1 MRSKENLYLKSLL
14 ENTFR
19 EQFKEDRE
27 VYKVRVKNQI
37 LRTQKENQR
46 TYNIKRVGSDD
57 DPGVTWIVPRST
69 CAEYMKPWIVD

>member
-46 TYNIKRVGSDD
+46 TYNVFDGKSLVNITAG
-57 DPGVTWIVPRST
+57 I
-69 CAEYMKPWIVD
+69 